1 MHPLYVVALAG
12 AAVGAMMI
20 LLWAISVARRD
31 VSIVDAFWGPGFLV
45 LLLVAGIF
53 GEGNP
58 ARTRLLTVL
67 VAIWSLRLG
76 IYIARRNWGEGE
88 DYRYREIR
96 ARHGEGF
103 WFKSLYIVFGL
114 QGLLMLIIGAPLLA
128 VATLPSAPPFV
139 AGDYLGVALFGVGF
153 FFEAVGDRQLAR
165 FKADPAN
172 KGRVMDQGLW
182 RYTRHP
188 NYFGET
194 LIWWGFFLL
203 ALPVSIGKY
212 LVFSPMLMTFLLL
225 RVSGVSLLEKGMV
238 ERRPQ
243 YADYIRRTSAFI
255 PMPPKK

>member
-1 MHPLYVVALAG
+1 MPPVTACLYAA
-12 AAVGAMMI
+12 AAVAAMMI
-20 LLWAISVARRD
+20 VFWIVSVVRRD
-31 VSIVDAFWGPGFLV
+31 VSIVDSLWGPGFLV
-45 LLLVAGIF
+45 LILVAGYC
-53 GEGNP
+53 GEGSS
-58 ARTRLLTVL
+58 ARTSLLTAV
-67 VAIWSLRLG
+67 VALWSVRLSA
-76 IYIARRNWGEGE
+76 YITRRNWGEGE